1 MPYDA
6 GAFCTRAKGDICLD
20 AKRWRRLLMNNGYDR
35 WRILTPFI
43 VYSPEELHMWLLT
56 GLHYWCVGVVT
67 GVVEG
72 AKILANA
79 LVLLLELVAVMVVM
93 AEAFRRRRRSR
104 TTSQFLNQPISELGC
119 TLARCSTVKFLRRW
133 VILVW
138 LQTRTKERTQIC
150 FGNGCNVLT
159 L

>member
-6 GAFCTRAKGDICLD
+6 GAFCTRAEGDICLD

-104 TTSQFLNQPISELGC
+104 TTLLSPFLSQVRSPSLSAHRFLQPYFHAKIGNLK
-119 TLARCSTVKFLRRW
+119 VFLSYK
-133 VILVW
+133 VGPK
-138 LQTRTKERTQIC
+138 TATSS
-150 FGNGCNVLT
+150 FSSS
-159 L
+159 